1 MGTEIF
7 TFGPLEPE
15 KMGFKDSNPAFE
27 IMTKTALLWSK
38 FFSAILSDG
47 FFQYNSLHHLI
58 IWALK
63 ACQTNN
69 NLERSTMI
77 YIWKRSKWHQ
87 INWMRICRS
96 SNPIARN
103 AGQTF
108 FFASSITTNLNIEIL
123 IDGVKFSL
131 TSTKVKKIQGDPS
144 LNMAKQIRIRGE
156 LFLS

>member
-1 MGTEIF
+1 
-7 TFGPLEPE
+7 
-15 KMGFKDSNPAFE
+15 MGFKDSNPTFWNYDKNSSPL
-27 IMTKTALLWSK
+27 IQV
-38 FFSAILSDG
+38 FFLPYWVMDFSNTILCII
-47 FFQYNSLHHLI
+47 I

-103 AGQTF
+103 AGKTF
-108 FFASSITTNLNIEIL
+108 FFASSITTNLNIKIL

-131 TSTKVKKIQGDPS
+131 TSTKIKKIQGDPS
-144 LNMAKQIRIRGE
+144 LNMAKKIWIRGE